1 MITSVVHTISQC
13 HRRPALNDAAQR
25 DKTLCTE
32 RCTRQQPPTAG
43 LEVCETALGP
53 FSLAF
58 SAKMVSTGAA
68 LLITT
73 VSYVPKTEFCQML
86 RLAHNSTLF
95 LLYAEC
101 MFFVVS
107 LGGLAGGRRQSTS
120 TRSQW

>member
-1 MITSVVHTISQC
+1 MITSVVHIISQY

-25 DKTLCTE
+25 DKTQCTI

-73 VSYVPKTEFCQML
+73 VSYVPKTEFMSD
-86 RLAHNSTLF
+86 ATL
-95 LLYAEC
+95 
-101 MFFVVS
+101 S
-107 LGGLAGGRRQSTS
+107 
-120 TRSQW
+120 